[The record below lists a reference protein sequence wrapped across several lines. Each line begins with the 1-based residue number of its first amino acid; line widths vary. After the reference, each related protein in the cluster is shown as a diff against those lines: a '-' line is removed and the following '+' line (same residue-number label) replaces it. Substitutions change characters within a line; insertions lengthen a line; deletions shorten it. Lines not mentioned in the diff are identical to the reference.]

1 MLKLQNVSP
10 IIAGR
15 VLFQGLDL
23 KLDIGEVVV
32 IMGRSGIGKTSLFR
46 CVSDVAYPFQGR
58 ICREKDFFHVYQD
71 QHQLFPWLTIEE
83 NFRLA
88 KCLGKARQICGEWGL
103 DHHWKKKPGM
113 LSVGE
118 KQRFTLTRALCRP
131 EPLLLCDEP
140 LSAVDSITAL
150 SLAEDFKSKA
160 HACGKSV
167 LWITHSIL
175 EARRVGDRIV
185 ILHQD
190 RCCEILPPDLSTEE
204 FHAKI

>member
-10 IIAGR
+10 IIAER

-23 KLDIGEVVV
+23 ELAAGEITV

-46 CVSDVAYPFQGR
+46 CISDLSYPFQG
-58 ICREKDFFHVYQD
+58 IVSREKDFFHVFQD
-71 QHQLFPWLTIEE
+71 QHQLFPWLTMEE

-88 KCLGKARQICGEWGL
+88 NCLDQARQICEEWKL
-103 DHHWKKKPGM
+103 DHHWKKKPSM

-118 KQRFTLTRALCRP
+118 KQRFTLIRALCRP

-150 SLAEDFKSKA
+150 SLAKDFRSKA

-167 LWITHSIL
+167 LWITHSII
-175 EARRVGDRIV
+175 EARCVGDRIV
-185 ILHQD
+185 VLHQD
-190 RCCEILPPDLSTEE
+190 RPSEILLPDLTVEE
-204 FHAKI
+204 FYAKI